1 MCLIKGNM
9 VSSPV
14 ENGSTQ
20 TNMPDIG
27 QSLSV
32 VTPLFQVS
40 GKNSADV
47 EYEHSKA
54 IAKSNHRAHS
64 S

>member
-1 MCLIKGNM
+1 M

-27 QSLSV
+27 RSLSV

-40 GKNSADV
+40 GEISADV

-54 IAKSNHRAHS
+54 IAISNHRAHS